1 MQGRRNVFNME
12 QRLKETNNT
21 QKVCMKIYLQKNL
34 IKCINK
40 VNFYGDLL
48 VIKHLLFPYIWY
60 IYKPRVMKR
69 EEILSR
75 ILEEQYKVIS
85 NLQNSVNLYKKESDK
100 DEDDTSDPDDYARQ
114 TEAKDM
120 QLRFEKMLSK
130 EKADLNFVLG
140 EKDKNYAVA
149 EHGALV
155 ETENNYFFLG
165 VALPAFKY
173 NDKDVYCISPE
184 APIYAKIRGKKQ
196 GDSLQ
201 MGDRT
206 LEIIGIS

>member
-1 MQGRRNVFNME
+1 MADRFWTGNR
-12 QRLKETNNT
+12 TNLSRAFCHDIST
-21 QKVCMKIYLQKNL
+21 
-34 IKCINK
+34 
-40 VNFYGDLL
+40 LL
-48 VIKHLLFPYIWY
+48 LPKLLLFTYIWFV
-60 IYKPRVMKR
+60 YKPRIMKR

-75 ILEEQYKVIS
+75 ILDEQYKVIA

-130 EKADLNFVLG
+130 EKSDLNFVLG
-140 EKDKNYAVA
+140 EKDKGYTVA
-149 EHGALV
+149 EHGALI
-155 ETENNYFFLG
+155 ETDKNYFFLG

-173 NDKDVYCISPE
+173 NDKEVYCISPE
-184 APIYAKIRGKKQ
+184 APVYAKIRGKKE

-201 MGDRT
+201 LGDRT
-206 LEIIGIS
+206 LEITGIS